1 MKSHKNTQI
10 AQQIKNQHEME
21 PTAAFFQAR
30 KDQRIGMLINNC
42 QNATP
47 CLQLCISIL
56 GVAMPNPVPALIP
69 QSPMDKDLGG
79 LAAVKRYEVEV
90 IRW

>member
-10 AQQIKNQHEME
+10 GQQIKNQHEME
-21 PTAAFFQAR
+21 PKAAFFLAR
-30 KDQRIGMLINNC
+30 KDQRIGMLINSC

-47 CLQLCISIL
+47 FVQLCISIV

-69 QSPMDKDLGG
+69 QSSMDQDLGG
-79 LAAVKRYEVEV
+79 LPAV
-90 IRW
+90 